1 MSMKTLKKALKKARG
16 VDTFEVGT
24 VIRWTASGRYTYC
37 AIKTDVGW
45 YTTAQSYNTYVDG
58 RYSNLKGLLEML
70 AKNEVTD
77 VAVSTEW
84 TSV

>member
-1 MSMKTLKKALKKARG
+1 MSMKSLKKALKGKTT
-16 VDTFEVGT
+16 DTFEIGT
-24 VIRWTASGRYTYC
+24 VIRWTGADKYTYC
-37 AIKTDVGW
+37 AIKTAVGW

-58 RYSNLKGLLEML
+58 RYSNLSALLKRLTESDVS
-70 AKNEVTD
+70 E